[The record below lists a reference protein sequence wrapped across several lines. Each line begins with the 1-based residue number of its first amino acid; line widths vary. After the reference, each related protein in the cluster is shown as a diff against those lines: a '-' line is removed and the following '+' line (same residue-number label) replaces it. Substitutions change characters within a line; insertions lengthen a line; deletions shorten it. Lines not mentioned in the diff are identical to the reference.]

1 MTNRLTVTKTYKLFI
16 NGQFPRSESGRSLIV
31 QAKDGSVLA
40 HTCHAS
46 RKDLRDAVV
55 AARGAFDGW
64 SRRSAY
70 NRGQILYRLAEMLEG
85 KRSEFAEAIDSTAP
99 SAPEPPAKKKP
110 TSKKSA
116 SSAPRPA
123 RPDPEREVSAAIDRL
138 VAFAGW
144 ADKFSQVL
152 GCNNSVNGPYYNFT
166 VAEPTGVVAVA
177 APDELP
183 LLGLVSL
190 VAPAVCAGATVVA
203 LASEAS
209 PLPACIFG
217 EVCAT
222 SDVPPGVI
230 NLLTGKRDELVPHI
244 ANHRDID
251 AIHAANLPPAAAAAL
266 RTGASEN
273 IKRVTTRTLTAAEWL
288 DPDTCENPWWIERMV
303 DMKTIWHPASA

>member
-1 MTNRLTVTKTYKLFI
+1 MPDRLTVTKTYKLFI

-31 QAKDGSVLA
+31 HGRDGSVLA

-55 AARGAFDGW
+55 AARGGFDGW

-85 KRSEFAEAIDSTAP
+85 KRTEFVEAIDSTAP
-99 SAPEPPAKKKP
+99 ASPDVPAKKKQGA
-110 TSKKSA
+110 KKSA
-116 SSAPRPA
+116 SSAPKAA
-123 RPDPEREVSAAIDRL
+123 RLDPEREVSAAIDRL
-138 VAFAGW
+138 VAYAGW

-166 VAEPTGVVAVA
+166 IAEPTGVVAVV

-190 VAPAVCAGATVVA
+190 IAPAACAGATVVA

-209 PLPACIFG
+209 PLAACIFG

-222 SDVPPGVI
+222 SDVPAGVI

-251 AIHAANLPPAAAAAL
+251 AIHAANLPAVAAAAL
-266 RTGASEN
+266 RTGAAEN
-273 IKRVTTRTLTAAEWL
+273 VKRVTTRTLTPAEWL
-288 DPDTCENPWWIERMV
+288 DADTCESPWWIERMV